1 MTWLLCHFSLIGS
14 VKAYLETCLQ
24 HRSSQ
29 AQENVMATETT
40 EVAEPLVN
48 PWHPN
53 AIPPIDPR
61 NPCIVNPS
69 GEFGPESY
77 LDTGAY
83 FPAKYPDFKES
94 SKQNKKKQDENGK
107 KKKPSLK
114 LDFSKIKKGMIQTT
128 LDQWLLRPK
137 TPTWVWFKE
146 WVFLKEITTHTYRTL
161 EGILWSEYYCCP
173 TSYWGTKC
181 YVTCPADE
189 VKKYLKCMENKTH
202 PCYKK
207 IDTARFHCE
216 WDFSLVLATSH
227 SVNNPH
233 WTKKWIYQGNKT
245 KAKV

>member
-1 MTWLLCHFSLIGS
+1 
-14 VKAYLETCLQ
+14 
-24 HRSSQ
+24 
-29 AQENVMATETT
+29 MATETT

-83 FPAKYPDFKES
+83 FPAKYPNFKES

-137 TPTWVWFKE
+137 TPTWV
-146 WVFLKEITTHTYRTL
+146 
-161 EGILWSEYYCCP
+161 
-173 TSYWGTKC
+173 
-181 YVTCPADE
+181 
-189 VKKYLKCMENKTH
+189 
-202 PCYKK
+202 
-207 IDTARFHCE
+207 
-216 WDFSLVLATSH
+216 
-227 SVNNPH
+227 
-233 WTKKWIYQGNKT
+233 
-245 KAKV
+245 